1 MTQQWGPTLP
11 ISQQLHAKKYRTEN
25 ETFYDAICR
34 IAANLSDGE
43 EHRLAL
49 KEILLDMRFLPAGR
63 VQASIGAARQ
73 VTPYNCFV
81 SGTIFDSM
89 SSIMLRLS
97 QATETMRL
105 GGGIGYDFSTLRPE
119 GAYIT
124 TLDAC
129 SSGPLSFADIFDA
142 ACKAVASAGNRRG
155 AQMLTM
161 RIDHPDIEKFIHAKR
176 DLSRFKNFNLSVA
189 VTDEFMGA
197 LESGAESFDLK
208 FNGRRYGSVNP
219 ANLWDEI
226 MRATY
231 DYAEPG
237 VLFIDTINNMNNLS
251 YCEDI
256 AATNPCG
263 EQPLPPF
270 GACLLGSFNMVKYL
284 RWNDYDVVFN
294 YDQFEKDI
302 VVIIRAMDNIIDQAI
317 YPLPEQEA
325 EAKNKRRMG
334 IGITGLANALE
345 TMGQPYGSKL
355 FIITEAKILE
365 ILRDFSYG
373 TSVELSKEK
382 GAFPLFSADK
392 YCNSP
397 FIQSLPLALI
407 ESIKEHGIRNSH
419 LTSIAPTGTISLT
432 ADNISSGIEPV
443 FSYTTERTIIGDN
456 GSEIHVL
463 EDYAYAKYGVKGEQ
477 ADTVPAADHLKVA
490 LVAQEYMDSAVSKTC
505 NVGDDVTWDE
515 FKNLYTDAWKG
526 GAKGLTTFRA
536 SGKRYGILNKV
547 EESDDGSACYINP
560 ETGTRTCDE

>member
-1 MTQQWGPTLP
+1 MTQQWGPTLL
-11 ISQQLHAKKYRTEN
+11 ISQQLHARKYRTEN

-219 ANLWDEI
+219 TNLWDEI

-392 YCNSP
+392 YCDSP
-397 FIQSLPLALI
+397 FIQRLPLALI

-456 GSEIHVL
+456 GPEIHVL